1 MPDVAAILSG
11 IRTMIDKKAPVST
24 LRPRV
29 LALCLAVLAA
39 PALAQT
45 ASVPTPQ
52 EVDQAFRDVLA
63 NVGSVD
69 AHSKYATLLVRSG
82 NYEGG
87 IAALEGLLLGADA
100 PSSIRLELGVLYY
113 RLGSYAASESYLRAA
128 LADPR
133 LDTGQAAQAQSL
145 LRVVEQRNR
154 SSQLS
159 GSVMLG
165 LRGQSNPTG
174 ASNNDLVYYQ
184 GVAVPRAKDGGAKS
198 DTDTQIWGKLDHVL
212 DLDKQNEASVVTSLV
227 VFANHYNSVSN
238 YSVQPGSTKP
248 FDIAILAGSTGL
260 RFKPSPSGT
269 PGLRVRPHLLFGSA
283 SANGSGYFTVGG
295 LGIDG
300 DYRSSET
307 LVWGGTLE
315 SSRLA
320 FSSRDDIA
328 NAALQGGNRQ
338 ILRLSATVETTINQF
353 LVVELG
359 YADHDGNAAYTGF
372 RGPQARLSYVVSY
385 ASPLSATGLPWTTTV
400 SGSGQGRD
408 YRGADPTVD
417 ARTTR
422 KDTEWRWSLVQSIP
436 LARSLDL
443 QVQME
448 YTNNASNLPNYS
460 YTNSSG
466 TLSVVWKY

>member
-1 MPDVAAILSG
+1 
-11 IRTMIDKKAPVST
+11 MIDKKAPVST
-24 LRPRV
+24 LRPSV
-29 LALCLAVLAA
+29 LALCVAVLAV

-45 ASVPTPQ
+45 ASIPTQQ

-63 NVGSVD
+63 NAGSVE

-100 PSSIRLELGVLYY
+100 PPSIRLELGVLYY

-128 LADPR
+128 LADLR
-133 LDTGQAAQAQSL
+133 LDPGQTSQAQSL
-145 LRVVEQRNR
+145 LREVEQRNR

-165 LRGQSNPTG
+165 VRGQSNPTG
-174 ASNNDLVYYQ
+174 ASDSDMVYYQ
-184 GVAVPRAKDGGAKS
+184 GVSVPRAKDGGAKS

-212 DLDKQNEASVVTSLV
+212 DLDKQNEASIVPSLV
-227 VFANHYNSVSN
+227 VFANHYNSVSS

-260 RFKPSPSGT
+260 RFKPSPANS
-269 PGLRVRPHLLFGSA
+269 PGLRIRPHLLFGSA
-283 SANGSGYFTVGG
+283 SANGNGYFTVGG

-300 DYRSSET
+300 DYRSSEI
-307 LVWGGTLE
+307 LVWGGTVE
-315 SSRLA
+315 SSRLS
-320 FSSRDDIA
+320 FSSRDDIP
-328 NAALQGGNRQ
+328 NSTLQGGNRQ
-338 ILRLSATVETTINQF
+338 LMRLNATVETAANQF
-353 LVVELG
+353 LIGELG
-359 YADHDGNAAYTGF
+359 YMDHDGNAQYTGF

-385 ASPLSATGLPWTTTV
+385 ASPFSATGLPWTTTI
-400 SGSGQGRD
+400 SGSGQQRD

-422 KDTEWRWSLVQSIP
+422 KDTEWHWSLLQSIP
-436 LARSLDL
+436 LARNVDL
-443 QVQME
+443 QVQLE
-448 YTNNASNLPNYS
+448 YTNNASNLANYS

-466 TLSVVWKY
+466 TLGAIWKY